1 MEETMILQILL
12 PVVPGRFK
20 KLESSLDVA
29 FNEWRRIVDAA
40 VDMGFRCKV
49 NHRINGKLFEHL
61 IELFLF
67 SEIPLKKMIIRVGFN
82 PSQVGEVPCIGQR
95 VKIDDRVTRVLSQP
109 IMNQVRTNET
119 GTPGD
124 QDDHPSK

>member
-1 MEETMILQILL
+1 MEETVILQILL

-20 KLESSLDVA
+20 KLEGPLDVA
-29 FNEWRRIVDAA
+29 INEWRRIVDAA
-40 VDMGFRCKV
+40 VDMGFRGKV

-67 SEIPLKKMIIRVGFN
+67 SEIPLKKMIIRLGFN

-95 VKIDDRVTRVLSQP
+95 VKIDNRVTRVLSQP

>member
-1 MEETMILQILL
+1 MILQILF
-12 PVVPGRFK
+12 PVIPGRFK
-20 KLESSLDVA
+20 KLEGPLDVA
-29 FNEWRRIVDAA
+29 INEWRRIVDAA
-40 VDMGFRCKV
+40 VDMGFRSKV
-49 NHRINGKLFEHL
+49 NHRIDGKLFEHL

-67 SEIPLKKMIIRVGFN
+67 SEISLKKMIIRLGFN
-82 PSQVGEVPCIGQR
+82 PSQVGEVPCICQR